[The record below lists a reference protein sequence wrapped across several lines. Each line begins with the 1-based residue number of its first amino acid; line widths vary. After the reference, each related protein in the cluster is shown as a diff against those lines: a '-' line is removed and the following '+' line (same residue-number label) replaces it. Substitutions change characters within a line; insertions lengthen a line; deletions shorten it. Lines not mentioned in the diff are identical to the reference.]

1 MKNFGMFVVALSCAL
16 VSGSAMASGFKC
28 GGEGYNVKMFNLTTG
43 ATRKPAVLVIS
54 HDEASPKTL
63 LTAKGSDI
71 RKHNKVTSVQYVT
84 DGASLDLN
92 KVILQVSFKEGVE
105 VIAEGDIVD
114 GQLILV
120 GEAGQRE
127 VIRLACE
134 RYLKN

>member
-1 MKNFGMFVVALSCAL
+1 MKNFGMFVLAFAL

-28 GGEGYNVKMFNLTTG
+28 GGEGYNVKMYNLTSG
-43 ATRKPAVLVIS
+43 ATRKPAVLVLS
-54 HDEASPKTL
+54 HDHASPKTL

-84 DGASLDLN
+84 DGASMDLA
-92 KVILQVSFKEGVE
+92 KVILQVSFKEGQE
-105 VIAEGDIVD
+105 VIAKGDVID

-120 GEAGQRE
+120 GEDKTRE
-127 VIRLACE
+127 VIGLTCE